1 MMDIVIGIDIG
12 GSMVRM
18 GVIDMQSELLA
29 LRESPIEARRGP
41 QEGLERIAGLI
52 EELLHD
58 ENVEGTT
65 KTISLRGIGIGCT
78 GPVDLVQGVVNNP
91 YTLPTWENVPLRT
104 WLEERFGVPATL
116 ENDADMAAL
125 GEYWKG
131 AGKGVRRLY
140 AVTVGTG
147 IGTALIVDGQI
158 YRGLDG
164 SHPEGGHHVIDP
176 SGPPCYCGANGC
188 WEILASGPA
197 IARLARDTIEAF
209 RDIEGKDN
217 EGQRQGEA
225 VGMRESPLLEMDD
238 DHIDTRTVA
247 ELALNDDALAMKI
260 MDKAAYY
267 FSLGVVNIVMLFA
280 PDLIVLSGGVM
291 RNAELFMPTL
301 MKTLQQ
307 NNEIVPADKVQIRQT
322 ELGSYAGLFGAA
334 YKILQR
340 LNL

>member
-18 GVIDMQSELLA
+18 GAIDMQSELLA

-131 AGKGVRRLY
+131 AGKGV
-140 AVTVGTG
+140 
-147 IGTALIVDGQI
+147 DG
-158 YRGLDG
+158 
-164 SHPEGGHHVIDP
+164 
-176 SGPPCYCGANGC
+176 
-188 WEILASGPA
+188 
-197 IARLARDTIEAF
+197 
-209 RDIEGKDN
+209 
-217 EGQRQGEA
+217 
-225 VGMRESPLLEMDD
+225 
-238 DHIDTRTVA
+238 
-247 ELALNDDALAMKI
+247 
-260 MDKAAYY
+260 
-267 FSLGVVNIVMLFA
+267 
-280 PDLIVLSGGVM
+280 
-291 RNAELFMPTL
+291 FMQL
-301 MKTLQQ
+301 
-307 NNEIVPADKVQIRQT
+307 R
-322 ELGSYAGLFGAA
+322 
-334 YKILQR
+334 
-340 LNL
+340 